1 MAAPTEAKRR
11 LLDEL
16 KRGGPATASSLA
28 SALGVTDEAVRQHLA
43 AFEALGLVTSA
54 ADAPSGRGRPPV
66 RWSLTPE
73 SHGLFPDH
81 HAELTVDLIAALRR
95 TIGDD
100 ALERVIE
107 ARGDEQ
113 VAAYRRSAPSNG
125 ASLRARLDALA
136 RERTREGYMAEVVR
150 EKPGEYLL
158 VEHHCPV
165 CDAARACSGL
175 CRGEW
180 DVFRRVLGDDVTV
193 ERTEHLLSGGA
204 RCVYRVTAKTATT
217 T

>member
-16 KRGGPATASSLA
+16 KRGGPTTVSILA
-28 SALGVTDEAVRQHLA
+28 RSLGVSDAAVRQHLA
-43 AFEALGLVTSA
+43 ALEELGLVTSS
-54 ADAPSGRGRPPV
+54 ADAPAGRGRPPV

-73 SHGLFPDH
+73 AHELFPDH
-81 HAELTVDLIAALRR
+81 HAELTVELLGAMRR
-95 TIGDD
+95 AIGDD

-107 ARGDEQ
+107 ARAGDQ
-113 VAAYRRSAPSNG
+113 IAAYRRAGPGERSSV
-125 ASLRARLDALA
+125 RARLDALA

-150 EKPGEYLL
+150 EGRGRYLL

-165 CDAARACSGL
+165 CEAARACTGL

-180 DVFRRVLGDDVTV
+180 EVFRKVLGDNVEV
-193 ERTEHLLSGGA
+193 ERTEHLLSGGT
-204 RCVYRVTAKTATT
+204 RCVYRVTERAAP
-217 T
+217 